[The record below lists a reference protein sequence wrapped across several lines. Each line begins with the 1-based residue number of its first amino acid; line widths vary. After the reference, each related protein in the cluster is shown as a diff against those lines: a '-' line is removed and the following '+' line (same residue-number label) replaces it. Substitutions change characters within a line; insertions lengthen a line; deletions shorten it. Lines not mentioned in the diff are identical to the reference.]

1 LLVVDTPGN
10 LRSQIF
16 GRKVV
21 FHLAKADPVLVTP
34 VQEMSFVKDVRV
46 IDNKLLVTLDDPE
59 AHNPQII
66 RALVQ
71 AGADVQFVGELR
83 HSLED
88 VYLELVRNA

>member
-1 LLVVDTPGN
+1 
-10 LRSQIF
+10 
-16 GRKVV
+16 
-21 FHLAKADPVLVTP
+21 
-34 VQEMSFVKDVRV
+34 MSFVKDVRV